1 MYVNMGPKKH
11 QFRDVDN
18 PYSVK
23 LGYHGLVYNSMNAA
37 SVSLMD
43 RMKPFQYLYF
53 IIMHKLKKLI
63 AQDKG
68 RIFHFDVSMVDPKI
82 GLEKTLYYLSNFNI
96 EFYNPLQ
103 NAEQPGWSQRGKIS
117 GSTDLSTLDQINNYV
132 GLLAAI
138 DQQISEVAGITPQ
151 REGQAQPNE
160 AVTNAEANRQMS
172 VVVTEVY
179 FQAHNKLWEEVL
191 NSLVNTAQ
199 ICYKGKSITKQF
211 ILDDLSLAT
220 LTLTPDS
227 LSNASFGVFV
237 TDSPKEQF
245 IFDTLQGL
253 SQALLQNDKAKFS
266 DIIKMLEATSTEQ
279 LKQQIIQ
286 SEKESL
292 QAEQQQFQAQL
303 EAQAQAQQAEQE
315 FQLELQYRDHQNK
328 ILLAEIDSFKFQ
340 KDQDVDDNGIPDQL
354 EVQKF
359 YADTQLK
366 REKLELDKQ
375 KLKVQKE
382 KNETDAE
389 LKKKDLSIKS
399 RKKSSS

>member
-1 MYVNMGPKKH
+1 MGPKQY
-11 QFRDVDN
+11 QFRDLDN

-23 LGYHGLVYNSMNAA
+23 LGYHGLVYNSMNAS
-37 SVSLMD
+37 SVSMMD

-103 NAEQPGWSQRGKIS
+103 NAEQPGWSQRGKVS

-132 GLLAAI
+132 SLLQAI
-138 DQQISEVAGITPQ
+138 DQQISDVAGVTPQ
-151 REGQAQPNE
+151 REGQAQANE

-179 FQAHNKLWEEVL
+179 FQAHNKLWEELL
-191 NSLVNTAQ
+191 NSLINTAQ
-199 ICYKGKSITKQF
+199 TCYKNKSLTKQF

-220 LTLTPDS
+220 LTLNPDS
-227 LSNASFGVFV
+227 LTNASFGVFV

-245 IFDTLQGL
+245 IFDSLQSL
-253 SQALLQNDKAKFS
+253 SQSLIQNDKAKFS
-266 DIIKMLEATSTEQ
+266 DIIKTLEATSTEQ
-279 LKQQIIQ
+279 LKRQIIQ
-286 SEKESL
+286 SEKESQ

-303 EAQAQAQQAEQE
+303 EAQAQQQQAQQAFE
-315 FQLELQYRDHQNK
+315 LELQARDHANK

-340 KDQDVDDNGIPDQL
+340 KDQDVDDNGVPDQL
-354 EVQKF
+354 EVSKF
-359 YADTQLK
+359 QADVQLK
-366 REKLELDKQ
+366 REKLELEKQ
-375 KLKVQKE
+375 KLKLQKS
-382 KNETDAE
+382 KNESDAE
-389 LKKKDLSIKS
+389 LKKKELSIKS
-399 RKKSSS
+399 RKSS